1 MMLSVATL
9 SLGLTVHN
17 APRFVTP
24 PMAARSLCQLRLS
37 MGGFE
42 SPNLDEP
49 ELRVRAAAI
58 RVVAAAN
65 KFGEAQGEAAAEWVT
80 DAMSSRFGKVDCAA
94 LLGKQMALFE
104 ECLLDEDGGAKC
116 KELDVALAGLEEQL
130 KKDASG
136 PVSEFGNAKLDRAA
150 ARVRAAAAKFGPDHR
165 KMADVWMAD
174 VRANRKLNP
183 AALLEEQL
191 ALFGECLLDYDG
203 DGGPARC
210 KELEEALAA
219 LQAGLGVGG
228 RVVPTGKFS
237 SSDVSNSRK

>member
-104 ECLLDEDGGAKC
+104 ECLLEESGKC
-116 KELDVALAGLEEQL
+116 TELDQALTSLELQL
-130 KKDASG
+130 QEGESG
-136 PVSEFGNAKLDRAA
+136 PVDSLVGLFGQSKLDRAS
-150 ARVRAAAAKFGPDHR
+150 ARVLKAAAKFG
-165 KMADVWMAD
+165 ADQERIADLWLED
-174 VRANRKLNP
+174 VRERGGAIDPLE
-183 AALLEEQL
+183 LLEQETL
-191 ALFGECLLDYDG
+191 LFSECLADEDG
-203 DGGPARC
+203 PERC
-210 KELEEALAA
+210 KELDEALAA
-219 LQAGLGVGG
+219 LQLSLGVGG
-228 RVVPTGKFS
+228 RVVSTADFAAK
-237 SSDVSNSRK
+237 RK

>member
-1 MMLSVATL
+1 MLAL
-9 SLGLTVHN
+9 FAALTSFVLQPIPRGPACVN
-17 APRFVTP
+17 APARAVVALCSPDESEGDAKIKEAAARVVVAAEQFGEVHTAAAVAWIDEA
-24 PMAARSLCQLRLS
+24 MAAR
-37 MGGFE
+37 
-42 SPNLDEP
+42 
-49 ELRVRAAAI
+49 AA
-58 RVVAAAN
+58 
-65 KFGEAQGEAAAEWVT
+65 GEF
-80 DAMSSRFGKVDCAA
+80 DASA
-94 LLGKQMALFE
+94 LLEKQIVLFE

-116 KELDVALAGLEEQL
+116 KELDDALAGLEEQL

-191 ALFGECLLDYDG
+191 ALFGECLLDYDD
-203 DGGPARC
+203 DGGPDRC

-219 LQAGLGVGG
+219 LQAGLGVRG